1 MNGGATCRTQCVVY
15 LSHLSFLMPQMSI
28 LIEYNQRQVER
39 LTEEKNP
46 IPVFGPGD
54 NVTVHVRIREGKR
67 ERVQRFEGL
76 CISRRNAGLQ
86 SSFRVRRVKGDFAL
100 ERVFPLYSPSIERIE
115 CTRRGKVRRSKL
127 YYLRTLSRKKARI
140 KERVSRPSKA

>member
-1 MNGGATCRTQCVVY
+1 MMIVKMN
-15 LSHLSFLMPQMSI
+15 I
-28 LIEYNQRQVER
+28 LLDYNKRQVER
-39 LTEEKNP
+39 LTEGRHI

-54 NVTVHVRIREGKR
+54 NVIVHVRIREGKR

-76 CISRRNAGLQ
+76 CIARRNAGLQ
-86 SSFRVRRVKGDFAL
+86 SSFRVRRVNGDFAL
-100 ERVFPLYSPSIERIE
+100 ERIFPLYSPSIERIE

-140 KERVSRPSKA
+140 KERINRSSQG